1 MSSGAET
8 DGVRR
13 MSSQQRSSQLAE
25 AALDIVAAGG
35 YTALTLDSVAARA
48 GVTRNLIY
56 HYFPRGRADLVLAVV
71 DRAGRELTGGWLTDP
86 EIPIEQRLAEN
97 FARFFEHAFEP
108 SPTWLVHRYGRL
120 LDDPEV
126 GERRDR
132 YREVVI
138 ESVALNHFGTT
149 DPGPAAVAAL
159 RAYLDFGER
168 ALDEWRERG
177 LDREV
182 VYRLL
187 AETLLTVVD
196 AVKDSAAAAR

>member
-1 MSSGAET
+1 MSGAAEI
-8 DGVRR
+8 GGARR
-13 MSSQQRSSQLAE
+13 MTSEQRSSQLIE
-25 AALDIVAAGG
+25 AALDIVAADG
-35 YTALTLDSVAARA
+35 YAALTLDSVAERA

-56 HYFPRGRADLVLAVV
+56 HYFPRGRIDLVLAVA
-71 DRAGRELTGGWLTDP
+71 DRAGRELTEGWLTDP
-86 EIPIEQRLAEN
+86 EVPIEQRLAEN

-108 SPTWLVHRYGRL
+108 SRIWLVHRYGRL

-126 GERRDR
+126 GALRDR

-138 ESVALNHFGTT
+138 GSVALNHFGTS
-149 DPGPAAVAAL
+149 DPGPAAAAAL

-187 AETLLTVVD
+187 AETLLTVV
-196 AVKDSAAAAR
+196 ASVKGPLQAAR

>member
-1 MSSGAET
+1 M
-8 DGVRR
+8 RR
-13 MSSQQRSSQLAE
+13 MSSEQRSTQLVE
-25 AALDIVAAGG
+25 AALDIVAADG
-35 YTALTLDSVAARA
+35 YAALTLDSVAERA
-48 GVTRNLIY
+48 GVTRNLTY
-56 HYFPRGRADLVLAVV
+56 HYFPRGRIDLVLAVA
-71 DRAGRELTGGWLTDP
+71 DRAGRELTEGWQTDP
-86 EIPIEQRLAEN
+86 EVPIERRLAEN

-108 SPTWLVHRYGRL
+108 SKIWLVHRYGRL

-126 GERRDR
+126 AALRDR

-138 ESVALNHFGTT
+138 SSVALNHFGTT
-149 DPGPAAVAAL
+149 EPGPAAVAAL
-159 RAYLDFGER
+159 RSYLDFGER

-196 AVKDSAAAAR
+196 AVKDSAVAAR

>member
-1 MSSGAET
+1 MSGPAET
-8 DGVRR
+8 QGVRR
-13 MSSQQRSSQLAE
+13 MSSEQRRSQLVA
-25 AALDIVAAGG
+25 AALEIVAAGG
-35 YTALTLDSVAARA
+35 YAALTLDSVAERA

-56 HYFPRGRADLVLAVV
+56 HYFPRGRIDLVLAVV
-71 DRAGRELTGGWLTDP
+71 DRAGGELTGDWLTDP
-86 EIPIEQRLAEN
+86 EVPIERRLAEN

-108 SPTWLVHRYGRL
+108 SPIWLVHRHGRL

-126 GERRDR
+126 AALRDR

-138 ESVALNHFGTT
+138 ESVALNHFGTAE
-149 DPGPAAVAAL
+149 PGPAAVAAL

-187 AETLLTVVD
+187 AETLL
-196 AVKDSAAAAR
+196 AVAGAVEGSAPAPR

>member
-1 MSSGAET
+1 MSSEQ
-8 DGVRR
+8 RR
-13 MSSQQRSSQLAE
+13 SQLIE
-25 AALDIVAAGG
+25 AALDIVAADG
-35 YTALTLDSVAARA
+35 YAALTLDSVAERA
-48 GVTRNLIY
+48 GVTRNLTY
-56 HYFPRGRADLVLAVV
+56 HYFPRGRIDLVLAVA
-71 DRAGRELTGGWLTDP
+71 DRAGRELTEGWQTDP
-86 EIPIEQRLAEN
+86 EVPIERRLAEN

-108 SPTWLVHRYGRL
+108 SKIWLVHRYGRL

-126 GERRDR
+126 AALRDR

-138 ESVALNHFGTT
+138 SSVALNHFGTT
-149 DPGPAAVAAL
+149 EPGPAAVAAL
-159 RAYLDFGER
+159 RSYLDFGER

-196 AVKDSAAAAR
+196 AVKDSAVAAR

>member
-1 MSSGAET
+1 MSSE
-8 DGVRR
+8 
-13 MSSQQRSSQLAE
+13 QRSTQLVE
-25 AALDIVAAGG
+25 AALDIVAADG
-35 YTALTLDSVAARA
+35 YAALTLDSVAERA
-48 GVTRNLIY
+48 GVTRNLTY
-56 HYFPRGRADLVLAVV
+56 HYFPRGRIDLVLAVA
-71 DRAGRELTGGWLTDP
+71 DRAGRELTEGWQTDP
-86 EIPIEQRLAEN
+86 EVPIERRLAEN

-108 SPTWLVHRYGRL
+108 SKIWLVHRYGRL

-126 GERRDR
+126 AALRDR

-138 ESVALNHFGTT
+138 SSVALNHFGTT
-149 DPGPAAVAAL
+149 EPGPAAVAAL
-159 RAYLDFGER
+159 RSYLDFGER

-196 AVKDSAAAAR
+196 AVKDSAVAAR